1 MRRDRLPHDAS
12 RVPDPRN
19 AEQTRSPDGHPAFP
33 EARYFNRELTWLDFN
48 ERVLALAEDPSLALL
63 ERVKFLAIASR
74 NLDHFFQVRVAGLK
88 AQVEAD
94 VGARSIDG
102 RSPEEQLAA
111 IRPRIVAQME
121 RQDDCFGKELLPR
134 LRDIGVRL
142 CTWDELDAKRQSA
155 LSAWFEH
162 RVFPVLTPL
171 SVDPSHPFPYI
182 SNLSLNLAVVVRDP
196 GNQALRFARVKVPPL
211 FPRWIP
217 LPDEPDHRIPIEQLI
232 AAHVTLLFPGMEIAS
247 CTPFR
252 LTRDAELALDEND
265 AEDLLQAVESG
276 LKRRLRMNAAVRLEA
291 PWQMS
296 DRILDLLRAELELG
310 ADDVFM
316 TRELLDLGSLWEIH
330 GIDRP
335 AAKRAPH
342 VPVTPPAFE
351 GIEDGDGGLFDA
363 MHRADVLVHHPYES
377 FRDSFEAFLTQ
388 AAEDPDVLAIKH
400 TLYRTAGGG
409 AAGSE
414 SSIIRTLID
423 AAEAGK
429 QVVTL
434 VELTAR
440 FDEQANIR
448 WARALEEA
456 GVHVVYGV
464 VGLKSHCKVTLVVR
478 NESDGIR
485 RYVHIGTGNYN
496 PQTARSYE
504 DFGLF
509 SCSGP
514 LAADATDLFNSLTGC
529 SKQTDYRKLLVA
541 PTTLRR
547 TLLEEI
553 EREKQAP
560 DGRIVIKANGLAD
573 RALIDALYEASRA
586 GTQIDLIVRGVC
598 CLRPGVPGLSEN
610 IRVRSLVG
618 PFLEHS
624 RIFRFGSSPERTRL
638 YLGSADLMPRN
649 LDGRVEAVVP
659 IESREGIER
668 VDEVLELCI
677 ADDALAWEL
686 GADGTWTRADRGL
699 GLSAQDELVLRAR
712 ERSHSAIEQRL
723 RRAPGPYG
731 I

>member
-1 MRRDRLPHDAS
+1 MGRDRLLQDAA
-12 RVPDPRN
+12 RRAGP
-19 AEQTRSPDGHPAFP
+19 TRGSESARAASTTPFA

-48 ERVLALAEDPSLALL
+48 ERVLALAEDQGLPLL
-63 ERVKFLAIASR
+63 ERVKFLAIASG

-88 AQVEAD
+88 TQVEAD

-102 RSPEEQLAA
+102 RSPEEQLAE
-111 IRPRIVAQME
+111 IRPRVVAQME
-121 RQDDCFGKELLPR
+121 RQDDCFGKDLLPR
-134 LRDIGVRL
+134 LRDIGIRL
-142 CTWDELDAKRQSA
+142 CVWDELDEERQRG
-155 LSAWFEH
+155 LSEWFER

-196 GNQALRFARVKVPPL
+196 SSQSLRFARVKVPPL

-217 LPDEPDHRIPIEQLI
+217 LPGHRDHLIPIEQLI
-232 AAHVTLLFPGMEIAS
+232 AAHVTRLFPGMEIAS

-252 LTRDAELALDEND
+252 LTRDADLALDEND

-296 DRILDLLRAELELG
+296 DRIVELLRAELELD
-310 ADDVFM
+310 AEDVYL
-316 TRELLDLGSLWEIH
+316 TREILDLSCLWQIH
-330 GIDRP
+330 GLDR
-335 AAKRAPH
+335 AEAKRPIH

-351 GIEDGDGGLFDA
+351 RLGGDERDLFEA
-363 MHRADVLVHHPYES
+363 IRNADVLVHHPYES
-377 FRDSFEAFLTQ
+377 FQDSFEAFLAQ
-388 AAEDPDVLAIKH
+388 AAEDPKVLAIKH
-400 TLYRTAGGG
+400 TLYRTAGGDSG
-409 AAGSE
+409 GDE

-464 VGLKSHCKVTLVVR
+464 TGLKSHCKVTLVVR
-478 NESDGIR
+478 DEDDGIR

-496 PQTARSYE
+496 PDTARSYE
-504 DFGLF
+504 DIGLF
-509 SCSGP
+509 SCRDA

-541 PTTLRR
+541 PRSLRR
-547 TLLEEI
+547 TLLDEI
-553 EREKQAP
+553 QREAEAP
-560 DGRIVIKANGLAD
+560 DGRVVIKVNGLAD

-586 GTQIDLIVRGVC
+586 GTEIDLIVRGVC
-598 CLRPGVPGLSEN
+598 CLRPGVPGLSDR

-624 RIFRFGSSPERTRL
+624 RIFRFGGSPSHSRL
-638 YLGSADLMPRN
+638 YIGSADLMPRN

-668 VDEVLELCI
+668 IDEVLELCI

-686 GADGTWTRADRGL
+686 QPDGRWQRADRGL
-699 GLSAQDELVLRAR
+699 GLSAQDELISRVR
-712 ERSHSAIEQRL
+712 ERSAALVEPRL
-723 RRAPGPYG
+723 ESPGG
-731 I
+731 FGGF